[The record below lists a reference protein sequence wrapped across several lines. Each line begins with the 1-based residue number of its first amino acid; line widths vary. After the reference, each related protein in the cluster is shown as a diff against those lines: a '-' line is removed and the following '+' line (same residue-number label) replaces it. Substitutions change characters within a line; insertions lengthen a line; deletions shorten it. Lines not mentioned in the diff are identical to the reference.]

1 MLFESSGAE
10 YDKCRCA
17 KQLERSRGKGK
28 DMLNSL
34 SGPRMT
40 HAESN
45 SQVASVAA
53 AVVVVILHVART
65 LNQTRR
71 WRLLLFYMWH
81 AT

>member
-45 SQVASVAA
+45 SQV
-53 AVVVVILHVART
+53 
-65 LNQTRR
+65 
-71 WRLLLFYMWH
+71 RLLLLLLLL
-81 AT
+81 